1 MFLVF
6 FTSKASREYSIRYPV
21 AVRNN
26 FARPSCAWT
35 MSSRASLM
43 DSGPA
48 QIRAQLKSKL
58 VILRALN
65 QALQVRQ
72 QLEASLVQLAELN
85 LKRATVEDGK
95 IRRRQ
100 SRDGKTR
107 RRNAQLRAQ
116 RETLT
121 YSGMLGEDTI
131 GCTDERMVARIKISF
146 LEWNHNNR
154 GSTPRQHK
162 TCDLTVTADIRPG
175 VSKAKSY
182 RFKNK
187 ICKEQLD
194 SRLSLAHMYYLCG
207 LRSRHLFGRSRVRLT
222 PLQRL
227 RYIIGL
233 MPECLYVPQTAD
245 LGEYFWPVDEAWL
258 ESADQYHG
266 WVKPLTHLIARRIEY
281 MMQSDSAR
289 IIAGAVSSP
298 QPAGRYLN
306 YADYISRWNA
316 SCGKCPCGKN
326 IFLGAEDTW
335 LKDSR
340 GQPIPPDGVSQACV
354 QRMDTSIIHLEWNC
368 GRTLICSDCSEHA
381 TYNVTHHMD
390 KSSHPV
396 AP

>member
-1 MFLVF
+1 MCAIGGGQSGRCSQLFR
-6 FTSKASREYSIRYPV
+6 T
-21 AVRNN
+21 
-26 FARPSCAWT
+26 RPSCAWT
-35 MSSRASLM
+35 MSSRASSM
-43 DSGPA
+43 DSGPV

-58 VILRALN
+58 AILRALN

-95 IRRRQ
+95 T
-100 SRDGKTR
+100 S
-107 RRNAQLRAQ
+107 RRNAQRRAQ
-116 RETLT
+116 QERLILP
-121 YSGMLGEDTI
+121 S
-131 GCTDERMVARIKISF
+131 CTDERMVARIKRSF
-146 LEWNHNNR
+146 LKWNYDNR
-154 GSTPRQHK
+154 AGSTPRQHMFS
-162 TCDLTVTADIRPG
+162 DLTVTADVRPG
-175 VSKAKSY
+175 ITKAKLY

-194 SRLSLAHMYYLCG
+194 SRLSLTQMYYCCG
-207 LRSRHLFGRSRVRLT
+207 LQSRHLFGRSRVRLT

-245 LGEYFWPVDEAWL
+245 LGEYFWPIDEAWL

-266 WVKPLTHLIARRIEY
+266 WVKPLTYLIARRIES
-281 MMQSDSAR
+281 MMNSDSCR
-289 IIAGAVSSP
+289 IIAGAAISP

-306 YADYISRWNA
+306 YADYASRWNA

-368 GRTLICSDCSEHA
+368 APTLICSDCSDHA
-381 TYNVTHHMD
+381 TYNVTHHLD
-390 KSSHPV
+390 RSSLPSH
-396 AP
+396 